1 MNYRWQETIKILIP
15 GFYLT
20 ICMLVC
26 LLVAD
31 NPLGN
36 GLYLVAEK
44 LSVYVLVLLLFVAF
58 IVGFVNEVVSGEI
71 EYLMYRLGVPR
82 PSLLILKNVF
92 CRYCV
97 YDISK
102 LKEKLS
108 IDHDERINNE
118 KAATCLRKA
127 KQSIDMEICKELYY
141 QSVLSRNLFVAH
153 LIVAFLILIFVSFS
167 FKILFFLL
175 VLSVLLGWQWWK
187 MNMVYVKNI
196 FVEFLRSKD

>member
-20 ICMLVC
+20 IGILAC

-31 NPLGN
+31 NPFGY
-36 GLYLVAEK
+36 GWIDIAEK
-44 LSVYVLVLLLFVAF
+44 LSVYILVLLLFVAF
-58 IVGFVNEVVSGEI
+58 IVGFVNEVISGET
-71 EYLMYRLGVPR
+71 ENLMYRLGVPR

-97 YDISK
+97 YDITK

-108 IDHDERINNE
+108 IDSDERLDNE
-118 KAATCLRKA
+118 KAAAYLRKA
-127 KQSIDMEICKELYY
+127 KQSIDMEKCKELYY
-141 QSVLSRNLFVAH
+141 QSVLSRNLFIAH

-175 VLSVLLGWQWWK
+175 VLFVLLGWQWWK

-196 FVEFLRSKD
+196 FVEFLRS

>member
-1 MNYRWQETIKILIP
+1 MSYRWQETIKILIP

-20 ICMLVC
+20 IGMLVC

-31 NPLGN
+31 NPFEN
-36 GLYLVAEK
+36 GLFLVAEK
-44 LSVYVLVLLLFVAF
+44 LSVYILVLLLFVAF
-58 IVGFVNEVVSGEI
+58 IVGFVNEVISGEI

-108 IDHDERINNE
+108 IDHDERIDNE

-153 LIVAFLILIFVSFS
+153 LIVTFLILIFVSFS
-167 FKILFFLL
+167 FKIIFFLL

-196 FVEFLRSKD
+196 FVEFLGSKD

>member
-20 ICMLVC
+20 IGMLVC

-36 GLYLVAEK
+36 GLFLVAEK

-58 IVGFVNEVVSGEI
+58 IVGFVNEVISGEI

-118 KAATCLRKA
+118 KAATCLRKS

-175 VLSVLLGWQWWK
+175 VLSILLGWQWWK
-187 MNMVYVKNI
+187 MNLVYVKNI
-196 FVEFLRSKD
+196 FVEFLRS

>member
-20 ICMLVC
+20 IGILVC
-26 LLVAD
+26 LLVAY
-31 NPLGN
+31 NPFGY
-36 GLYLVAEK
+36 GWIDIAEK
-44 LSVYVLVLLLFVAF
+44 LSVYLLVLLLFVAF
-58 IVGFVNEVVSGEI
+58 IVGFMNEVISGET
-71 EYLMYRLGVPR
+71 ENLMYRLGVPR

-97 YDISK
+97 YDITN

-108 IDHDERINNE
+108 IDSDERLDNE
-118 KAATCLRKA
+118 KAAAYLRKA
-127 KQSIDMEICKELYY
+127 KQCIDMEKCKELYY
-141 QSVLSRNLFVAH
+141 QSVLSRNLLIAH
-153 LIVAFLILIFVSFS
+153 LIVSFLILIFVSFS
-167 FKILFFLL
+167 FKILFFLF

>member
-20 ICMLVC
+20 IGILVC
-26 LLVAD
+26 LLVAY
-31 NPLGN
+31 NPFGY
-36 GLYLVAEK
+36 GWIDIAEK
-44 LSVYVLVLLLFVAF
+44 LSVYLLVLLLFVAF
-58 IVGFVNEVVSGEI
+58 IVGFMNEVISGET
-71 EYLMYRLGVPR
+71 ENLMYRLGVPR

-97 YDISK
+97 YDITN

-108 IDHDERINNE
+108 IDSDERLDNE
-118 KAATCLRKA
+118 KAAAYLRKA
-127 KQSIDMEICKELYY
+127 KQYIDMEKCKELYY
-141 QSVLSRNLFVAH
+141 QSVLSRNLLIAH
-153 LIVAFLILIFVSFS
+153 LIVSFLILIFVSFS
-167 FKILFFLL
+167 FKILFFLF